1 MKTPLAP
8 ACLLV
13 SSLLILGIAPVPIA
27 ASEIR
32 HAVPGLAASKNEPR
46 PPSLRIGGVELVEGD
61 DGYTKARFKVTAS
74 RRDDASVRFRTVAG
88 SAEPGS
94 DYVAKSGR
102 LSFTPHRGTR
112 TIVIKIVGD
121 DVVEG
126 SEAFTVELSHPKKAT
141 LKRSSAEATITDD
154 DEPTSDL
161 PTVSVADVT
170 VTEGLGGV
178 TSAAF
183 TVSLSAPSATAAT
196 VQYATGDGSA
206 TSPADFQAVSGA
218 LTFDPGETVQQVA
231 VPVVGDTV
239 VEANETFAMTLLSAT
254 GASIADG
261 VGIGTITDD
270 DVPSL
275 VIANATVTE
284 SSAGP
289 VVAVFNVTLSTP
301 SSQAV
306 TVNYATVDGS
316 ATAPDDYQAASGS
329 LTFDPG
335 QTVRQILVTVA
346 KDALIEIAE
355 TYSVNLSSP
364 VNATIADATALGT
377 INDNNTVS
385 LTVANATVTESNSGT
400 VNAVFGVTLSAA
412 SAQVVTVSY
421 ATADGTATDPT
432 DYLATTG
439 TLTFNPGQTAQ
450 QIIVPV
456 VGDVAIETTEV
467 FSLNLSNPVNASL
480 ADPAAQGTITD
491 NDTVSLSIANVTVTE
506 GNSGT
511 SNAVFNVT
519 LSAASGST
527 ITVDFVT
534 ANGSATSPADYLAV
548 SGTLTFAPGEVS
560 KQIVVS
566 VVGETVVETNETFS
580 VNLSN
585 PVNATISGSG
595 FGLGTINNND

>member
-13 SSLLILGIAPVPIA
+13 SSLLLIGLAPAPVA
-27 ASEIR
+27 ASAIR
-32 HAVPGLAASKNEPR
+32 AAAPPHTASKSEPD
-46 PPSLRIGGVELVEGD
+46 PPSLRISGVKRVEGN
-61 DGYTKARFKVTAS
+61 DGYTKARFRVTAS
-74 RRDDASVRFRTVAG
+74 QRDDASVGFRTVAG

-121 DVVEG
+121 EVVEG
-126 SEAFTVELSHPKKAT
+126 SEAFTVELFHPKKAT
-141 LKRSSAEATITDD
+141 LKRSSAKATITDD

-183 TVSLSAPSATAAT
+183 TVSLSAPSAASVT

-206 TSPADFQAVSGA
+206 TSPADFQAVSGT

-284 SSAGP
+284 SSAGS
-289 VVAVFNVTLSTP
+289 VTAVFNVTLSTP

-316 ATAPDDYQAASGS
+316 ATAPADYQATSGS
-329 LTFDPG
+329 VTFDPG

-346 KDALIEIAE
+346 QDALIEVAE
-355 TYSVNLSSP
+355 TYSVNLSGP
-364 VNATIADATALGT
+364 VNATLADATALGT

-385 LTVANATVTESNSGT
+385 ITVANATVTEGNSGT
-400 VNAVFGVTLSAA
+400 VNAVFGVTLSMA
-412 SAQVVTVSY
+412 STQVVTVSY
-421 ATADGTATDPT
+421 ATADGSATDPA

-456 VGDVAIETTEV
+456 VGDVVIETTEV